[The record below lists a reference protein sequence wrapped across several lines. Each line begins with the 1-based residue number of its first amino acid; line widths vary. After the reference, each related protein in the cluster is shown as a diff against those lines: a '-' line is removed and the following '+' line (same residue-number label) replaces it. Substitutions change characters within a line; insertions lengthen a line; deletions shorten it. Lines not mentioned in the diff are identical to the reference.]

1 MKINIGQDIK
11 KLRKS
16 FNLTQ
21 TEFGDKIDRN
31 LRTVQKYES
40 GEILPPLNIMY
51 EIDKM
56 FGGRL
61 MEQYVDEIIDA
72 VIKYKDIIDK
82 EGDNV
87 QVDNKAIK
95 PNHYKSGGFDVISFC
110 QIHEIN
116 FELGNVIKYVTR
128 AGKKENNSELQD
140 LLKAREFLNRRIKY
154 LKGE

>member
-1 MKINIGQDIK
+1 MEKIIN
-11 KLRKS
+11 
-16 FNLTQ
+16 
-21 TEFGDKIDRN
+21 
-31 LRTVQKYES
+31 
-40 GEILPPLNIMY
+40 EIL
-51 EIDKM
+51 
-56 FGGRL
+56 
-61 MEQYVDEIIDA
+61 DE
-72 VIKYKDIIDK
+72 VIEHKNKAM
-82 EGDNV
+82 